1 MDRDIG
7 VGRGGRFNRRCEG
20 FRIAVSACQRV
31 HCPVSQCRIAG
42 HGFGV
47 LGSVM
52 RWQLVM
58 VLRCDATV
66 GGRSSLSTSTGGARA
81 VSGWASGPAS
91 GARRPRSPADVNQKL
106 GQMWSLILGPPHQL
120 QPIARPAWQ
129 PSRSI
134 LPSSSR
140 DLTMDA
146 ARRATAL
153 PLPIPDPQRGKSR

>member
-58 VLRCDATV
+58 VLRCN
-66 GGRSSLSTSTGGARA
+66 GRWSELAFHKHRWRAGCEWSAGHRGQLRALDGPGRLPMSIRSLARC
-81 VSGWASGPAS
+81 G
-91 GARRPRSPADVNQKL
+91 
-106 GQMWSLILGPPHQL
+106 H
-120 QPIARPAWQ
+120 
-129 PSRSI
+129 
-134 LPSSSR
+134 
-140 DLTMDA
+140 
-146 ARRATAL
+146 
-153 PLPIPDPQRGKSR
+153 